1 MAVTYEDIYNRY
13 FETEIDQVTLD
24 LTFNLYTTGYLVQYH
39 WYKITKLGSGTSF
52 TGIGAPSNTVGVRF
66 QANTSLTAPTW
77 GTGGE
82 LQSGKTVVEFIEEY
96 IDNAR
101 VDLAGFAEQA
111 GGTVDETNIYQ
122 KEFLVCYSMA
132 LMCENVGLTDKAM
145 KLKND
150 GLKALY
156 SLWGS
161 LVFDGNGTDTNPLP
175 LVRPVYS
182 VITKCDY
189 TDFDAEMGF

>member
-1 MAVTYEDIYNRY
+1 MAVTYEDIFDRY

-24 LTFNLYTTGYLVQYH
+24 LTFNLYTSGLLQQYH
-39 WYKITKLGSGTSF
+39 WYKITKVGSLTDFTSV
-52 TGIGAPSNTVGVRF
+52 GSPNNTVGTRF
-66 QANTSLTAPTW
+66 QANTALVAPTW
-77 GTGGE
+77 DGGE
-82 LQSGKTVVEFIEEY
+82 LQTGKTVIEFITEY

-111 GGTVDETNIYQ
+111 QSSVDETNVFQ

-132 LMCENVGLTDKAM
+132 LMCENVGLTDKAL

-161 LVFDGNGTDTNPLP
+161 LVFDGNGSDTNQLP
-175 LVRPVYS
+175 LVRPVYAK
-182 VITKCDY
+182 ITKCDY
-189 TDFDAEMGF
+189 SEFDASMGF